1 MVNFGSLFL
10 FATAITALPSLIKR
24 DPAETLANLQGIDSS
39 TRSLTTTVTSWDGSL
54 LGALG
59 IQSAANAVGVSSP
72 SSISQSNTR
81 PLPLSRST
89 NSDKTPQTQIDN
101 ANTAASDE
109 AQASSADSQTIITY
123 VTGTLTPDIQASLTA
138 LTNRKAD
145 FQSLGI
151 TSIVLST
158 LQSLQSKSATL
169 GTTLVNIASDDQKAA
184 AQSAADAINA
194 AFAAAVTAFSS

>member
-1 MVNFGSLFL
+1 MVNFGSFFL
-10 FATAITALPSLIKR
+10 FATAITALPSLVRR
-24 DPAETLANLQGIDSS
+24 DTAETLANLKGIDNS

-59 IQSAANAVGVSSP
+59 IQSAATAVG
-72 SSISQSNTR
+72 
-81 PLPLSRST
+81 
-89 NSDKTPQTQIDN
+89 TQIDN

-109 AQASSADSQTIITY
+109 PQASSADSQTIITY

-158 LQSLQSKSATL
+158 LQSLQSKSAAL
-169 GTTLVNIASDDQKAA
+169 GTTLVNIASADQKAA

>member
-1 MVNFGSLFL
+1 ML
-10 FATAITALPSLIKR
+10 T
-24 DPAETLANLQGIDSS
+24 SS
-39 TRSLTTTVTSWDGSL
+39 
-54 LGALG
+54 
-59 IQSAANAVGVSSP
+59 
-72 SSISQSNTR
+72 
-81 PLPLSRST
+81 
-89 NSDKTPQTQIDN
+89 PQTQIDN

-158 LQSLQSKSATL
+158 LQSLQSKSAAL
-169 GTTLVNIASDDQKAA
+169 GTTLVNIASADQKAN
-184 AQSAADAINA
+184 AQAAADAINA